1 MTVVAG
7 AEVVLIKVVGRAE
20 VVVGA
25 AVVRVV
31 LNSVVIIDVVFV
43 VA

>member
-7 AEVVLIKVVGRAE
+7 AAVVLIKVVGRAE